1 VILIFIIVVGTE
13 FIPNSL
19 LVQRKF
25 LVELLQ
31 RRYPQYW
38 SIFASSKFSW
48 QSRKESLEE
57 FIQKHSFEIVKEF
70 ANAGLHN
77 NG

>member
-1 VILIFIIVVGTE
+1 MLSE
-13 FIPNSL
+13 SL
-19 LVQRKF
+19 ELECLSTLQRKF

-31 RRYPQYW
+31 KRYPQYW
-38 SIFASSKFSW
+38 SKFASSKFSW